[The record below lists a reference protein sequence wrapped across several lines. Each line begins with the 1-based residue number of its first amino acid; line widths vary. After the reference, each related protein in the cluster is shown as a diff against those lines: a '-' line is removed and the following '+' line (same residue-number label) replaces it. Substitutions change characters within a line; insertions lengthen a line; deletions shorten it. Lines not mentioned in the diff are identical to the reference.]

1 MYNVPKENND
11 IFINNKRYRLCK
23 KIKSGGE
30 GTVYDLDTSDL
41 VAKIYHKDKLTIT
54 RERKIKELVSKNI
67 NVNTIS
73 FPRSIITDLNGKFL
87 GFTMKK
93 INKTK
98 ELYSKIGQGKYESN
112 WDYKSL
118 IKLCITILS
127 QFEIL
132 QKNGVLMGDINPQ
145 NILVESIDRVFLIDT
160 DSYQIGG
167 YFSEVYK
174 PEFLSPDLTQKI
186 SKDSKYLKYHS
197 RTTKDEN
204 YAISVLLF
212 YILFDGN
219 YPIVKTICNDFAYP
233 KNVYNFGDYRNVPI
247 FCEWDW
253 KRLNDKIRKNFYD
266 IFKYNKEVSI
276 FEWKKDLQIFYN
288 ELINT
293 SGEDL
298 DIIFSKSKIIF
309 ERDKSGELE
318 KYSPKKKINS
328 NNYNFFKNFKF
339 SITRVCLISL
349 VLITITIAICLGIN
363 ENLTLLEILKRVYLS
378 VVNDINILIKT
389 I

>member
-30 GTVYDLDTSDL
+30 GTVYDLDTNDL

-54 RERKIKELVSKNI
+54 RERKIKALVSKNI
-67 NVNTIS
+67 NVDTIS
-73 FPRSIITDLNGKFL
+73 FPRSIITDRNGRFL

-112 WDYKSL
+112 WNYRSL
-118 IKLCITILS
+118 IRLCITILS

-145 NILVESIDRVFLIDT
+145 NILVESTDRVFLIDT

-174 PEFLSPDLTQKI
+174 PEFLSPDLTKKI
-186 SKDSKYLKYHS
+186 SLDSKYLKLHS

-266 IFKYNKEVSI
+266 VFKYNKEVTV
-276 FEWKKDLQIFYN
+276 FEWKKDLKIFYN
-288 ELINT
+288 ELIST

-339 SITRVCLISL
+339 SITKVCLMSL
-349 VLITITIAICLGIN
+349 VLIAITIAICLSIN
-363 ENLTLLEILKRVYLS
+363 ENLTLLEILKRLYLS
-378 VVNDINILIKT
+378 VVNDINILIK
-389 I
+389 II

>member
-67 NVNTIS
+67 NLNTIS

-318 KYSPKKKINS
+318 KYSPKKK
-328 NNYNFFKNFKF
+328 
-339 SITRVCLISL
+339 
-349 VLITITIAICLGIN
+349 
-363 ENLTLLEILKRVYLS
+363 
-378 VVNDINILIKT
+378 
-389 I
+389 